1 MTVRLITATAV
12 LLLALVVASSALAH
26 SEKPPPKHGCRIR
39 THPTGHCFA
48 VGRTIEPSV
57 TVSSPLPGATA

>member
-26 SEKPPPKHGCRIR
+26 SEKPPAKHGCRIQ
-39 THPTGHCFA
+39 THSTGHCF
-48 VGRTIEPSV
+48 V
-57 TVSSPLPGATA
+57 VSHARRAIAFQAD

>member
-12 LLLALVVASSALAH
+12 LLLALMVASSALAH
-26 SEKPPPKHGCRIR
+26 SEKPPPKHGCRIQ

-48 VGRTIEPSV
+48 VGRAGKVI
-57 TVSSPLPGATA
+57 AFQADTAAAPR